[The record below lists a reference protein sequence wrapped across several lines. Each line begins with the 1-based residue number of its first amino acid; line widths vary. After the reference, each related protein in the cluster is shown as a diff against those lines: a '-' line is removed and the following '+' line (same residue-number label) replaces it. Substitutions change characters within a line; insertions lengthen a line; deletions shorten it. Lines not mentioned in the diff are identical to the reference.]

1 MQGISFKSLLQSWCS
16 AQSVCL
22 FLFVVYL
29 LVLAVRTFQLGS
41 SDIASWVQAFGAIVS
56 IWAAWWIASQQSR
69 RAEAEN
75 RRSDLAKCAAIFGL
89 LEHVLRVVQCKPEAN
104 KGTIS
109 GIAVCAGLESA
120 LSMLDRIDVLV
131 VPDPV
136 IVNAVFSARRAVEKL
151 DIKIKDYLSPN
162 RDAIIFIYYEFGLS
176 VECVSELD
184 HQIQLCR
191 NVIGN
196 NY

>member
-1 MQGISFKSLLQSWCS
+1 MQRISFKSLLQAWCS

-29 LVLAVRTFQLGS
+29 LALAVRAFQLGS

-69 RAEAEN
+69 RAETEN
-75 RRSDLAKCAAIFGL
+75 RRSDLAKCAAIVGL
-89 LEHVLRVVQCKPEAN
+89 LEHVLRVVQHKPEEN

-109 GIAVCAGLESA
+109 GLAVRAGLESV

-131 VPDPV
+131 LPDPAM
-136 IVNAVFSARRAVEKL
+136 VNAVFSARRAVEKL
-151 DIKIKDYLSPN
+151 DIKIRDYLSPN

-176 VECVSELD
+176 VECVGELD
-184 HQIQLCR
+184 CQLQLCGE
-191 NVIGN
+191 VVSS
-196 NY
+196 YS